1 MDHWLK
7 NMYSCIYLELLK
19 KASYFSHG
27 GGGLLLADIS
37 GRMKICGKK
46 KYKMNWGLQIRVFF
60 LNLLYTA
67 ANSNEGW

>member
-1 MDHWLK
+1 
-7 NMYSCIYLELLK
+7 MYSCIYLELLK

-46 KYKMNWGLQIRVFF
+46 KYKMN
-60 LNLLYTA
+60 
-67 ANSNEGW
+67 